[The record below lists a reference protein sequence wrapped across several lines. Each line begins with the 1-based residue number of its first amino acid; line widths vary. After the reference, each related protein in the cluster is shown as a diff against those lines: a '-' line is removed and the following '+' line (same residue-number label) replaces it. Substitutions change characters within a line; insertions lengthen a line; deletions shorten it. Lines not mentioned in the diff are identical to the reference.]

1 MKLAEIIA
9 AYNLLAVELGWKT
22 RKSFKNKTEALIA
35 LDNAQDEKENRT
47 ESTLEETPF
56 REDFPK
62 PKLSPNTIPEITAKV
77 SDDLAALYG
86 YPAQNDLIARGV
98 ENFQLVSSIVSR
110 QEALDEGYSLYWNGE
125 ACEHGH
131 ISPRYAV
138 DGKCKTCY
146 QEYRK
151 KVRAANDVS
160 RDK

>member
-22 RKSFKNKTEALIA
+22 RKSFKNKTEAMVA
-35 LDNAQDEKENRT
+35 L
-47 ESTLEETPF
+47 ESIKAEDTPF
-56 REDFPK
+56 LADFPK
-62 PKLSPNTIPEITAKV
+62 PKLRPNTVPEITAKV

-86 YPAQNDLIARGV
+86 YPTQNELIARGV

-110 QEALDEGYSLYWNGE
+110 EEALAEGYSLYWNGE

-131 ISPRYAV
+131 VSPRYAV
-138 DGKCKTCY
+138 DGKCKICY

-151 KVRAANDVS
+151 KVRAAKDVS